1 MPSDPRAA
9 ASASRDPERRTPL
22 LGLSLPEL
30 AQALGPLARERF
42 RPAQVSRWMTER
54 RARSFDEM
62 TDLPAAL
69 RSALA
74 DRFVVGLP
82 EVETRTEAEDGAEKF
97 LFRLADGAKVEAV
110 FLPAPRRRS
119 SGTTERVTV
128 CVSSQ
133 AGCAVNCAFCVTGR
147 MGAGRNL
154 TAGEILGQY
163 LVVAREK
170 GFGPRAAN
178 VVFMGMGEPLLNVA
192 NVSRALD
199 LLEGEVSPRRTTVS
213 TAGVVPGIREL
224 AKRER
229 RPNLAVSLTAAEDA
243 LRTRLMPINAQW
255 PVSELFEA
263 LEEWPLEPGRRITLE
278 VVLIAGVNDG
288 PEAARALAR
297 LARRVPSKVNL
308 IPLNESS
315 EWLPGLARPSDEKVN
330 AFGALLAASGVD
342 VTVRWSKGLG
352 AAAACGQLKG
362 RETPGRTLRAPSRPV
377 RP

>member
-1 MPSDPRAA
+1 MAPQRFRAA
-9 ASASRDPERRTPL
+9 QL
-22 LGLSLPEL
+22 M
-30 AQALGPLARERF
+30 
-42 RPAQVSRWMTER
+42 RWMTTG
-54 RARSFDEM
+54 RAASFAEM
-62 TDLPAAL
+62 TDLPAPLRAAL
-69 RSALA
+69 
-74 DRFVVGLP
+74 DERFTVGLT
-82 EVETRTEAEDGAEKF
+82 EVESRTSSEDGAEKF

-110 FLPAPRRRS
+110 FIPAPRRRAP
-119 SGTTERVTV
+119 GMAERVTV

-199 LLEGEVSPRRTTVS
+199 LLEAEVSPRRTTVS

-224 AKRER
+224 ARRER
-229 RPNLAVSLTAAEDA
+229 RPNLAVSLTAAGNA

-255 PVSELFEA
+255 PVEELFAA
-263 LEEWPLEPGRRITLE
+263 LGEWPLEPGRRITFE
-278 VVLIAGVNDG
+278 VVLITRVNDG
-288 PEAARALAR
+288 PEEARALAR
-297 LARRVPSKVNL
+297 LVKRLPSKVNL
-308 IPLNESS
+308 IPLNESPA
-315 EWLPGLARPSDEKVN
+315 WLPDLRRPADAVVDAFAGVLA
-330 AFGALLAASGVD
+330 GSGVD
-342 VTVRWSKGLG
+342 VTVRRSKGLG

-362 RETPGRTLRAPSRPV
+362 RETPGRIRRLPAPSV
-377 RP
+377 RS